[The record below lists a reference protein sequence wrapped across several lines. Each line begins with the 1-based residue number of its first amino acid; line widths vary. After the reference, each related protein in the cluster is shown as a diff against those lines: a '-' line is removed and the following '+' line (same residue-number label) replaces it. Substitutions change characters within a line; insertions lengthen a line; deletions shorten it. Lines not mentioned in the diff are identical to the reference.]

1 MARTDIARLLTGM
14 PSNRPD
20 PMAMGGNAAQQR
32 LAFGAE
38 RAQGMQRG
46 VRGLMGQDP
55 RTTSE
60 KLQMAMAQ
68 LDPSKA
74 SDLRKIAQLQ
84 QATGD
89 FAGAAKTAAAAQQAS
104 QEKDT
109 RDSLI
114 RIARAQGN
122 DEMVDFL
129 LSGGPL
135 ATAGS
140 VLLGRQP
147 VAKSSTV
154 TKQDRE
160 DYDLYWKGF
169 SEEEQVTSGG
179 RIVKP
184 WWKGGD
190 DIDQDVKDKLYIVA
204 ERIYDNNPA
213 VGREASLRQAM
224 GLTPVGGTPQAQ
236 EIPDVPQGD
245 SFSYMKDKK
254 D

>member
-1 MARTDIARLLTGM
+1 MARTDIAGLLTGM
-14 PSNRPD
+14 PSSRPD
-20 PMAMGGNAAQQR
+20 PMGMGGNASQQR

-38 RAQGMQRG
+38 RAQGLQRG

-60 KLQMAMAQ
+60 KLQMAMAS
-68 LDPSKA
+68 LDLSKPE
-74 SDLRKIAQLQ
+74 DLRKLAGIQ

-89 FAGAAKTAAAAQQAS
+89 LAGAAKTAAALQQLG

-114 RIARAQGN
+114 RIARSQGN

-129 LSGGPL
+129 LSGGSL
-135 ATAGS
+135 ATGGS

-169 SEEEQVTSGG
+169 SEKEQMTSGG
-179 RIVKP
+179 RVEGK
-184 WWKGGD
+184 WWGTN
-190 DIDQDVKDKLYIVA
+190 IDQDAKDKLYIIA

-213 VGREASLRQAM
+213 IGREAALRQAM
-224 GLTPVGGTPQAQ
+224 GLAPVGGTPQAQ

>member
-1 MARTDIARLLTGM
+1 
-14 PSNRPD
+14 
-20 PMAMGGNAAQQR
+20 
-32 LAFGAE
+32 
-38 RAQGMQRG
+38 
-46 VRGLMGQDP
+46 
-55 RTTSE
+55 
-60 KLQMAMAQ
+60 MAMAS
-68 LDPSKA
+68 LDLSKPE
-74 SDLRKIAQLQ
+74 DLRKLAGIQ

-89 FAGAAKTAAAAQQAS
+89 LAGAAKTAAALQQLG

-114 RIARAQGN
+114 RIARSQGN

-129 LSGGPL
+129 LSGGSL
-135 ATAGS
+135 ATGSS

-169 SEEEQVTSGG
+169 SEKEQMTSGG
-179 RIVKP
+179 RVEGK
-184 WWKGGD
+184 WWGTN
-190 DIDQDVKDKLYIVA
+190 IDQDAKDKLYIIA

-213 VGREASLRQAM
+213 IGREAALRQAM
-224 GLTPVGGTPQAQ
+224 GLAPVGGTPQAQ

>member
-1 MARTDIARLLTGM
+1 MARQDIAGLLTGM
-14 PSNRPD
+14 PSSRPD
-20 PMAMGGNAAQQR
+20 PMAMGGNSAQQR

-38 RAQGMQRG
+38 RAQGLQRG

-60 KLQMAMAQ
+60 KLQMAMAS
-68 LDPSKA
+68 LDLSKPE
-74 SDLRKIAQLQ
+74 DLRKLAGIQ

-89 FAGAAKTAAAAQQAS
+89 LAGAAKTAAALQQVG

-114 RIARAQGN
+114 RIARSQGN

-213 VGREASLRQAM
+213 VGREAALRQAM

>member
-1 MARTDIARLLTGM
+1 MARTDIAGLLTGI
-14 PSNRPD
+14 SSGGID
-20 PMAMGGNAAQQR
+20 PVTAGSAEQQR
-32 LAFGAE
+32 LAFGAQ
-38 RAQGMQRG
+38 RAQGVR
-46 VRGLMGQDP
+46 RGLLGAMGKDASTP
-55 RTTSE
+55 AE

-68 LDPSKA
+68 LDLSDPA
-74 SDLRKIAQLQ
+74 DLRKLAQIQ

-89 FAGAAKTAAAAQQAS
+89 LTGAAKTAAAIQQAS

-129 LSGGPL
+129 LSGGSL
-135 ATAGS
+135 ATGGS

-169 SEEEQVTSGG
+169 SEKEQMTSGG
-179 RIVKP
+179 RVEGK
-184 WWKGGD
+184 WWGTN
-190 DIDQDVKDKLYIVA
+190 IDQDAKDKLYIIA

-213 VGREASLRQAM
+213 IGREAALRQAA
-224 GLTPVGGTPQAQ
+224 GLAPVGSTTQTQ

>member
-1 MARTDIARLLTGM
+1 MARQDIAGLLTGM
-14 PSNRPD
+14 PSSRPD
-20 PMAMGGNAAQQR
+20 PMAMGGNAEQQR
-32 LAFGAE
+32 LAFGAQ
-38 RAQGMQRG
+38 RAQGLQRG

-60 KLQMAMAQ
+60 KLQMAMAS
-68 LDPSKA
+68 LDLSKPE
-74 SDLRKIAQLQ
+74 DLRKLAGIQ

-89 FAGAAKTAAAAQQAS
+89 LAGAAKTAAALQQLG

-114 RIARAQGN
+114 RIARSQGN

-129 LSGGPL
+129 LSGGSL
-135 ATAGS
+135 ATGSS

-169 SEEEQVTSGG
+169 SEKEQMTSGG
-179 RIVKP
+179 RVEGK
-184 WWKGGD
+184 WWGTN
-190 DIDQDVKDKLYIVA
+190 IDQDAKDKLYIIA

-213 VGREASLRQAM
+213 IGREAALRQAM
-224 GLTPVGGTPQAQ
+224 GLAPVGGTPQAQ